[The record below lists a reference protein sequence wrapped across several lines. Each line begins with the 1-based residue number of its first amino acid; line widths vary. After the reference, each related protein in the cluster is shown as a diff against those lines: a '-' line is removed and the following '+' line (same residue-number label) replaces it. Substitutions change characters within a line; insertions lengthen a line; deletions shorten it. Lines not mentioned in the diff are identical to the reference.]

1 MPARAVRSKAGN
13 RLCLQEQ
20 SPLFNKFSPEIR
32 QMIYGHVLTGYFFYI
47 IQKRS
52 QKRSR
57 LAHVRRLYSRFETP
71 ILLSPEALL
80 RGAGTDFNARVP
92 KILRTCRAVYAEAIH
107 LLYGG
112 NTFDTKQI
120 GDFVTF
126 MDTPAQQRFH
136 SIRKITAS
144 WKVDTRDCGNGLLRF
159 KSEKWEKAWSTLSQM
174 ENLRELA
181 VKLHANGPIA
191 SAGSTMAKTEV
202 KSPFMQAEREILRLP
217 WTVKLSQKW
226 KLYVNWPQ
234 CVLDDFEDAP
244 FAIERTYTLS

>member
-1 MPARAVRSKAGN
+1 
-13 RLCLQEQ
+13 
-20 SPLFNKFSPEIR
+20 
-32 QMIYGHVLTGYFFYI
+32 MIYSHVLTGYVFYI
-47 IQKRS
+47 LEKRS

-71 ILLSPEALL
+71 IHLSPGALL
-80 RGAGTDFNARVP
+80 RGAGTHFNAPVL
-92 KILRTCRAVYAEAIH
+92 KLLRTCRVVYAEAVH

-120 GDFVTF
+120 GDFVAF
-126 MDTPAQQRFH
+126 MDTPAPQRFH
-136 SIRKITAS
+136 SIRKITAF
-144 WKVDTRDCGNGLLRF
+144 WKVDTRQYSIGLPTF

-181 VKLHANGPIA
+181 VRLRANGPIA
-191 SAGSTMAKTEV
+191 SAGSKRAIDEV
-202 KSPFMQAEREILRLP
+202 KSPLMQVERVLLRLP
-217 WTVKLSQKW
+217 RTVKLPQKW
-226 KLYVNWPQ
+226 KLYVSWPQ

>member
-1 MPARAVRSKAGN
+1 MPARAARIKAGT

-32 QMIYGHVLTGYFFYI
+32 QIIHRHVITGYFFYI
-47 IQKRS
+47 IQRRS
-52 QKRSR
+52 G

-71 ILLSPEALL
+71 IHPSPEALL
-80 RGAGTDFNARVP
+80 RGARKHFNARVP
-92 KILRTCRAVYAEAIH
+92 DLLRTCRAVYVETVH

-112 NTFDTKQI
+112 NTFDTKRI
-120 GDFVTF
+120 VDFVSF
-126 MDTPAQQRFH
+126 MDTPARQRFH
-136 SIRKITAS
+136 SIRKITAF
-144 WKVDTRDCGNGLLRF
+144 WKVDTRKCGNGLPLV

-181 VKLHANGPIA
+181 VKLQAYGPIA
-191 SAGSTMAKTEV
+191 SAGSKMAKDEA
-202 KSPFMQAEREILRLP
+202 KSPFMQTEREILRLP

-234 CVLDDFEDAP
+234 CVLDDVEDAP
-244 FAIERTYTLS
+244 FAIDRTDTLF